1 MEEGFNKK
9 FAIVIK
15 EAQKLGIK
23 AATASSRELR
33 KSIDKNSRTNEYY
46 RLKIDKKIDYI
57 EEMMGILPFKTDISY
72 FMSTQKN
79 VLHLLSMILNERD
92 TKKRYQ
98 GLKTYYEFK
107 KIKIQTNYTYW
118 KEYSIRSNEIETQDG

>member
-1 MEEGFNKK
+1 MEEGFNKE
-9 FAIVIK
+9 FAIVII
-15 EAQKLGIK
+15 EAQKLEIK

-57 EEMMGILPFKTDISY
+57 EEMMGILPFKTDIYY
-72 FMSTQKN
+72 FMRTQKN

-98 GLKTYYEFK
+98 GLKTYYEFLK
-107 KIKIQTNYTYW
+107 KLKFRQTILTG
-118 KEYSIRSNEIETQDG
+118 KSTV